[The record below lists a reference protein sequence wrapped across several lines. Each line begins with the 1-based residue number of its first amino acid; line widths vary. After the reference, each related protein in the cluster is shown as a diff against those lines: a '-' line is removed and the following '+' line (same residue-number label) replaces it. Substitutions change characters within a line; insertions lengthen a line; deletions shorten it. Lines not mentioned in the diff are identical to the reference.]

1 MELTGHSGKHDL
13 VCVSRAGGDPEQ
25 DSNEIGKWSG
35 SLAQSTDVA
44 SSTTAVAMR
53 SRHGGSSSEQDS
65 AELAMVG
72 LYSAESVEEIV
83 PDIMRRQILRLQALV
98 VSPGIDALPAKGG
111 WRHTPR
117 HSAAHDIGAS
127 HATSHPPVGALP
139 ESNTQLALIP
149 SQPAA
154 RAAAEPS
161 AQPTSSVGAR
171 NAHPPSAKRMRHAS
185 ARAQLAIIPYQRSA
199 TAAGAKEQERP
210 QRQAPTSS
218 LPSGHTRS
226 RRISN

>member
-1 MELTGHSGKHDL
+1 
-13 VCVSRAGGDPEQ
+13 
-25 DSNEIGKWSG
+25 
-35 SLAQSTDVA
+35 
-44 SSTTAVAMR
+44 MR
-53 SRHGGSSSEQDS
+53 SRHGASSSEQDS

-83 PDIMRRQILRLQALV
+83 PAIMRRQILRLQALV

-111 WRHTPR
+111 WRHIPR
-117 HSAAHDIGAS
+117 HSAAPDIGAA
-127 HATSHPPVGALP
+127 HATSHPLVDALP
-139 ESNTQLALIP
+139 ENTAQLAIIP

-161 AQPTSSVGAR
+161 EQVAGAAGAAAHTSS
-171 NAHPPSAKRMRHAS
+171 HPPSAKRMRHAS
-185 ARAQLAIIPYQRSA
+185 ARAQLAIIPYQRPA
-199 TAAGAKEQERP
+199 TAAGAKEPERP
-210 QRQAPTSS
+210 QRQAPTAS